1 MKNIALISPN
11 MPQALIQDLSAYN
24 VKMGGVEFYIADYNN
39 QTTSLPG
46 IPRLSAVCFM
56 RTAGIFVTPF

>member
-24 VKMGGVEFYIADYNN
+24 VKMGGGRILY
-39 QTTSLPG
+39 S
-46 IPRLSAVCFM
+46 
-56 RTAGIFVTPF
+56 